1 MKRAPITISATTPG
15 RAQYM
20 PGYHQ
25 REYADGGD
33 IPNHIAATLAF
44 IREELKPNEKVIV
57 QDHLLY
63 IVEKTSFDRFVDW
76 VAARR
81 PSRFARR
88 SGFFK
93 IKIPFLFSE
102 SRASS

>member
-15 RAQYM
+15 RARYM

-25 REYADGGD
+25 REYADDGD

-44 IREELKPNEKVIV
+44 IRDDLKPNEKVVV
-57 QDHLLY
+57 QDRLLH
-63 IVEKTSFDRFVDW
+63 IVEKTAFDRFVDW

-81 PSRFARR
+81 QSSSARR
-88 SGFFK
+88 SGFLR
-93 IKIPFLFSE
+93 IRIPFLYSE
-102 SRASS
+102 PRASS